1 MRIHIATFVLT
12 LIICSSCDY
21 LEVQEKEVNSS
32 EIVAIVNT
40 EKLFRKDLKEILP
53 NNISKQDS
61 IVLVNG
67 YINDWAIKQL
77 LLKKAET
84 NSSKNDIEEINLLV
98 KDYKES
104 LLINNYK
111 ERLIKQQLDT
121 VVNDEEIEGFYK
133 ENKENFKLNEE
144 LLKIKYLHFDNNIIN
159 KKEFTT
165 LFKSDNIDD
174 LEELEKQQLSF
185 KYYQFNDSIWTRL
198 DKVLLKLP
206 FSKEKLLKKTEF
218 LQKQDSLGLYLVAIK
233 DVLVRND
240 IAPLSYIKPTIRQ
253 MILHKRKIELIRD
266 IEKILVKDATKN
278 NNFKVY

>member
-1 MRIHIATFVLT
+1 MNKYAVLFLMLCALT
-12 LIICSSCDY
+12 SCDY
-21 LEVQEKEVNSS
+21 LEVQEKEKTTS

-40 EKLFRKDLKEILP
+40 EKLFREDLKSVLP
-53 NNISKQDS
+53 NNISEQDS
-61 IVLVNG
+61 IVLVRG

-84 NSSKNDIEEINLLV
+84 NSSLEDVEEINSLV

-104 LLINNYK
+104 LLINSYK

-121 VVNDEEIEGFYK
+121 IIDDNEIELFYS

-159 KKEFTT
+159 KKEITT
-165 LFKSDNIDD
+165 LFKSDSIEDV
-174 LEELEKQQLSF
+174 EALEKQQLSF
-185 KYYQFNDSIWTRL
+185 KFYQFNDTIWTQL

-206 FSKEKLLKKTEF
+206 FSKENLLKKTKF
-218 LQKQDSLGLYLVAIK
+218 VQKQDSLGLYLVAIK

-240 IAPLSYIKPTIRQ
+240 IAPLSYIKPTIKQ

>member
-1 MRIHIATFVLT
+1 MKKVATFFLMAC
-12 LIICSSCDY
+12 IFFSCDY
-21 LEVQEKEVNSS
+21 FQVQEKENTSS

-40 EKLFRKDLKEILP
+40 EKLFKQDLKDILP
-53 NNISKQDS
+53 VNISKEDS
-61 IVLVNG
+61 IVLVKG

-84 NSSKNDIEEINLLV
+84 NNSLEEVQEINTLV

-104 LLINNYK
+104 LLINSYK
-111 ERLIKQQLDT
+111 ERLIKQRLDT
-121 VVNDEEIEGFYK
+121 IINDDEIDVFYIK
-133 ENKENFKLNEE
+133 NKENFKLNEE

-159 KKEFTT
+159 KKEFID
-165 LFKSDNIDD
+165 LFKSDKIDD
-174 LEELEKQQLSF
+174 LENLEKQQLSF
-185 KYYQFNDSIWTRL
+185 KYYQFNDSIWTQL

-206 FSKEKLLKKTEF
+206 FSKENLLKKTKF

-233 DVLVRND
+233 EVLVRND
-240 IAPLSYIKPTIRQ
+240 IAPLSYIKPTIKQ